1 MFSNPVKSFTPI
13 TYRILHLLSNCRYP
27 THIHQIHAQLIVQN
41 LHSNTT
47 IAHHFITASQTLGLL
62 DSALLLFTQ
71 LSRPHVFICNTLIRA
86 FSHSHIPHTPLSIY
100 SHMHGNSTLPN
111 NYTFPFL
118 LKSLSDFRELK
129 LGECIHTHIIKLGHV
144 NDIYVENALLDLYAS
159 CGRLGLCQRVFDE
172 MPQRDV
178 VSWTVLITGYKNA
191 GKYDDALIAFEEM
204 QYAGVVPNQVT
215 MVNVLAA
222 CSNFG
227 ALEMGVWIHDFIKKR
242 AWELDVILGT
252 ALIDMY
258 GKCGRIEESLGVF
271 RSMKE
276 KNVLT
281 WNALIKG
288 LALAKSGE
296 EAIWWFNRMEQEG
309 FKADEVTLVGVL
321 CACSHSGLVDTG
333 QRIFNSLIDG
343 RFGFLPNI
351 RHYACII
358 DLYARAGRV
367 EDAFNFIKVMHF
379 KPTKAMW
386 GSLLA
391 GSRAQ
396 GNLEFGEFAAWKLLE
411 LEPENSAFYVV
422 LSNLYAEMGR
432 WSDVEKVRIMMKDR
446 GLKKDLG
453 CSSVGPEPLEDVF
466 EFLAQ

>member
-1 MFSNPVKSFTPI
+1 
-13 TYRILHLLSNCRYP
+13 
-27 THIHQIHAQLIVQN
+27 
-41 LHSNTT
+41 
-47 IAHHFITASQTLGLL
+47 
-62 DSALLLFTQ
+62 
-71 LSRPHVFICNTLIRA
+71 
-86 FSHSHIPHTPLSIY
+86 
-100 SHMHGNSTLPN
+100 MHRNSTLPN

-191 GKYDDALIAFEEM
+191 GMYDDALIAFEEM

-215 MVNVLAA
+215 MVNALAA

-321 CACSHSGLVDTG
+321 CACSHSGFVDTG
-333 QRIFNSLIDG
+333 QRIFSSLLDG
-343 RFGFLPNI
+343 RFGFLPSI
-351 RHYACII
+351 KHYACII
-358 DLYARAGRV
+358 DLYARAGRL
-367 EDAFNFIKVMHF
+367 EDAFNFIKVMPF

-396 GNLEFGEFAAWKLLE
+396 GNLEFGEFAAWKLLQ
-411 LEPENSAFYVV
+411 LEPDNSGFYVV

-446 GLKKDLG
+446 GLKKDLA
-453 CSSVGPEPLEDVF
+453 CSSVGTEPLEDVF
-466 EFLAQ
+466 EFFAQ